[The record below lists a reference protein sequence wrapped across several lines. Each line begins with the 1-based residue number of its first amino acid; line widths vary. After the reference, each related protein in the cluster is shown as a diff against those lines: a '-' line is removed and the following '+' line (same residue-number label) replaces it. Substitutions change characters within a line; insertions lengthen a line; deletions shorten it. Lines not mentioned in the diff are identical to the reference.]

1 MAVSHSVEVLSAKRI
16 FFSFLRV
23 KREWMLVST
32 WGLMAAPRTNQ
43 TLSDFVKS
51 TRHTVWAAWFPI
63 TASGG
68 MMLICCQMRDRSKRS
83 NWLIRA
89 NYYCVSNC
97 AVTWVQIKIEV
108 VVFLRRKCICLC
120 ACVWQA
126 EAVTSN
132 LGDRK
137 EELRADW
144 EEIEI
149 KLHFLSSS
157 SRL

>member
-1 MAVSHSVEVLSAKRI
+1 M
-16 FFSFLRV
+16 
-23 KREWMLVST
+23 
-32 WGLMAAPRTNQ
+32 
-43 TLSDFVKS
+43 
-51 TRHTVWAAWFPI
+51 
-63 TASGG
+63 
-68 MMLICCQMRDRSKRS
+68 
-83 NWLIRA
+83 
-89 NYYCVSNC
+89 SNC